1 MIASKKSIVTG
12 AALAGAGA
20 LLVRTLGPKAHEHC
34 TQACRGMAARPEG
47 EEPQKGGCPMQ
58 GGQHAT

>member
-1 MIASKKSIVTG
+1 MIATKKSIATG

-34 TQACRGMAARPEG
+34 TQACREMTARPEG
-47 EEPQKGGCPMQ
+47 EEPRTSGCSMQ
-58 GGQHAT
+58 GGRHAT